1 MADTRFTNYRCKG
14 RSSMTTDH
22 TITYSVFEPKKPRSD
37 RSPFLLSLLLSL
49 PVHPPAEQP
58 HTCRSP
64 DLRIVAFIRLPGL
77 PVAGLCLNECSP
89 ITVAGPLRNCTGF
102 PLGFPYRKNM
112 CGLFRSDLLY
122 STGVRNV
129 NIYVEGFI
137 RALYSLD
144 RSEMRFCE
152 WSGCKGAFLPFCTK
166 KGWSYVYPY
175 TPPQAA
181 RRPTLICMY
190 RITISC
196 MSQTTLTISEM

>member
-1 MADTRFTNYRCKG
+1 MADTCFTSCRCKG

-77 PVAGLCLNECSP
+77 PVAGFRLNECSP

-102 PLGFPYRKNM
+102 PLSSPNGKNM
-112 CGLFRSDLLY
+112 CGLFRSDILYPCRSFFVNRYLVWIVPEDPYLHHCCSQGMDSWQFRLSMVKVDSGRQHSSMVRSTSSMSMVPSCRGACRSLLP
-122 STGVRNV
+122 
-129 NIYVEGFI
+129 
-137 RALYSLD
+137 SLLC
-144 RSEMRFCE
+144 R
-152 WSGCKGAFLPFCTK
+152 
-166 KGWSYVYPY
+166 
-175 TPPQAA
+175 
-181 RRPTLICMY
+181 
-190 RITISC
+190 
-196 MSQTTLTISEM
+196 